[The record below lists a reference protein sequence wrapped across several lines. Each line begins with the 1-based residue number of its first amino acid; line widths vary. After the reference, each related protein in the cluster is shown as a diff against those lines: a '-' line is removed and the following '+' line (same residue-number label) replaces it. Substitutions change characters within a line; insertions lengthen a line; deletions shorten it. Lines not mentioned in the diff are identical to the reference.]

1 MNSAIILAA
10 GNSKRFKGKSP
21 KQYIEINGQQILDFS
36 ISAFNSCKLIDEI
49 IIVVASEYVNEIK
62 KTYPNFIVIEG
73 GKSRKE
79 SSYLGLLA
87 CQKKTKNVL
96 IHDAARIFINDSL
109 IKKCLDALSTYDAVT
124 FATPMTDTIAKYTG
138 NKIIKMENRDELV
151 AIQTPQG
158 FNYLKLL
165 NSHENFI
172 NDASDDIRIMLED
185 NHTCIF
191 LEGPEENIKITK
203 NSDLKRILKFME
215 IKT

>member
-1 MNSAIILAA
+1 
-10 GNSKRFKGKSP
+10 
-21 KQYIEINGQQILDFS
+21 
-36 ISAFNSCKLIDEI
+36 
-49 IIVVASEYVNEIK
+49 
-62 KTYPNFIVIEG
+62 
-73 GKSRKE
+73 
-79 SSYLGLLA
+79 
-87 CQKKTKNVL
+87 
-96 IHDAARIFINDSL
+96 
-109 IKKCLDALSTYDAVT
+109 
-124 FATPMTDTIAKYTG
+124 MTDTIAKYTG

-172 NDASDDIRIMLED
+172 NDASDDIRIMLKD

-215 IKT
+215 IKR